1 MNDQKINFSS
11 LNNNVVTDDKFVE
24 DLENYN
30 PKISEDI
37 IKNICEEKGFIS
49 QDPRV

>member
-1 MNDQKINFSS
+1 MKEQKINLSS
-11 LNNNVVTDDKFVE
+11 LNNNVIPDDKFVD

-37 IKNICEEKGFIS
+37 IKSICENKGFNTT
-49 QDPRV
+49 DPRV

>member
-1 MNDQKINFSS
+1 MNEQKINLSS
-11 LNNNVVTDDKFVE
+11 LNNNVIPDDKFIE
-24 DLENYN
+24 ELENYN

-37 IKNICEEKGFIS
+37 IKNICKEKGFIS